1 MVKDARAWLDEI
13 NAAATKRGRL
23 KIFLGYAAGVGKTYR
38 MLEEGH
44 ALLEAGVDVVI
55 GYIETH
61 QRAETQALV
70 AGFEVVAGT
79 DHQYRETVITE
90 LSVKNIIAR
99 QPDVVI
105 IDELAHTNSSS
116 WNRKRYQDIEEI
128 LSSGISVYTAVN
140 VQHLESL
147 HELIKLITNV
157 DVKETVPDSFITQA
171 DNLELIDIEP
181 RVLLNRL
188 EAGKIYRKSQ
198 AKLAAQNFFKMAH
211 LTQLREVALQQV
223 TRQVSQH
230 NSKNGQQT
238 RHFLVAISESP
249 NAINAIHWAYRQ
261 AQAFDAPWTA
271 VYVNTHKHYLPTDTL
286 KANLKVVQELGGEVA
301 MLTGTSVSDA
311 LIQYMQEIKI
321 SNLVIGKHTQRNWRG
336 IFQQNIEDKIMD
348 AIPFVD
354 IQIIPG
360 ITQPT
365 TWQAHWLP
373 IRNKLK
379 QIQMTDFVVAAT
391 FLMLATVV
399 NLMLHSLVA
408 ENSIKIMVYF
418 SAVVLIS
425 RFTKGYVAGII
436 SSLVSVALFDYLFVQ
451 PVFSLKIAQSY
462 YGIVFVIMIVT
473 TNIISG
479 LTSKLT
485 AQMKYSV
492 KEAKRSVILSDLST
506 TLIGLNEPQAMSQKL
521 ADVLSEYFGHHVQ
534 IYYRRN
540 QSVVSHHSQ
549 TQEFVLDA
557 NNHEIIQWVWHH
569 NQAAGNGTET
579 LSGRKLFYLPI
590 SFKQRPL
597 AVLVVNGRE
606 FNYRE
611 RLELGIFL
619 FPLAL
624 ALDNYYL
631 EQEKH
636 RIALDNANNQLKS
649 DLLRS
654 ISHDLRTPLTSI
666 IASTDHLLTG
676 DNLTADDQLL
686 LKNINKESNWL
697 VQMIENI
704 LTITKISQ
712 GKVNLKRTPEVLEDV
727 IFAAEEKFKWIN
739 PGFKMQF
746 KVPDELIW
754 LDIDNNLFQQVLI
767 NLFDNAQKH
776 GDGSQ
781 VVNVLVRPHPTTV
794 DIVIQNHGAHFSEQQ
809 MQQLGRIQSELN
821 SQKLD
826 KKRGLGIGLFLC
838 QTIIHLHHGQLTF
851 SNWQAGPQVIITLPI
866 KEPSDA

>member
-1 MVKDARAWLDEI
+1 MVKDARTWLDEI

-44 ALLEAGVDVVI
+44 ALLEAGVDIVI

-61 QRAETQALV
+61 QRVETQTLV
-70 AGFEVVAGT
+70 AGFEVVAGI
-79 DHQYRETVITE
+79 DHQYRDTVITE

-157 DVKETVPDSFITQA
+157 DVKETVPDSFITHA

-198 AKLAAQNFFKMAH
+198 AKLAAQNFFKLAH
-211 LTQLREVALQQV
+211 LTQLREIALQQV

-230 NSKNGQQT
+230 NSQQGQQT

-271 VYVNTHKHYLPTDTL
+271 VYVNTHENYLPSATL

-321 SNLVIGKHTQRNWRG
+321 SNLVIGKHTQRTWRG
-336 IFQQNIEDKIMD
+336 IFQQNIEDKIMT

-365 TWQAHWLP
+365 TWQARWLP

-379 QIQMTDFVVAAT
+379 QVQMTDFVVAAT

-399 NLMLHSLVA
+399 NLMLHSLLA

-425 RFTKGYVAGII
+425 RFTKGYLAGII

-462 YGIVFVIMIVT
+462 YGIVFLIMIVT

-492 KEAKRSVILSDLST
+492 KEAKRSAMLSDLST
-506 TLIGLNEPQAMSQKL
+506 TLIGLSEPQAMSQKL

-540 QSVVSHHSQ
+540 HAVVSHHSQ
-549 TQEFVLDA
+549 TQAFMVDA

-636 RIALDNANNQLKS
+636 QIALDSANNQLKS

-676 DNLTADDQLL
+676 DNLTTDEELL
-686 LKNINKESNWL
+686 LKNINKEANWL
-697 VQMIENI
+697 VQMIANI

-712 GKVNLKRTPEVLEDV
+712 GKVTLKRTPEVLEDV
-727 IFAAEEKFKWIN
+727 IIAAEEKFKWIN

-746 KVPDELIW
+746 KVPEQLIW

-767 NLFDNAQKH
+767 NLFDNTQKH

-781 VVNVLVRPHPTTV
+781 VVNVLVRPHSTTV
-794 DIVIQNHGAHFSEQQ
+794 DIVIQNYGALFSEHQ
-809 MQQLGRIQSELN
+809 MQKLGHIQSELN

-866 KEPSDA
+866 KESRDA